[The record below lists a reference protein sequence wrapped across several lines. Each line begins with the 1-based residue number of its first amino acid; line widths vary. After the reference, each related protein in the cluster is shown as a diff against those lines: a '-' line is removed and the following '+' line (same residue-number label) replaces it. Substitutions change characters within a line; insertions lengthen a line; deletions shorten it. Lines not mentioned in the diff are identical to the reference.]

1 MVYVLNADDSG
12 AIKTAIP
19 GTPGGPELQR
29 NIDWVLLDGMTV
41 SSIGRVGETAGSVG
55 GASTR

>member
-1 MVYVLNADDSG
+1 MLNADDSG